1 MIWLVY
7 QYLQVEVYCDWEITF
22 FLNPNRSGFYI
33 GGRFYP
39 NGKLI
44 GSSPSRGVSKK
55 IKPLYFFSVTVFCLN
70 NIIRISTA
78 HSFGLIFYFASM
90 SKLKSKDLPTSL
102 TLLGILIIAFSDKIE
117 ELTSIPFLIIT
128 AIAFI
133 LLLIPLYIW
142 ISDWLKSRK

>member
-1 MIWLVY
+1 M
-7 QYLQVEVYCDWEITF
+7 
-22 FLNPNRSGFYI
+22 
-33 GGRFYP
+33 
-39 NGKLI
+39 
-44 GSSPSRGVSKK
+44 
-55 IKPLYFFSVTVFCLN
+55 IKPLYCFSIAVFCSN

-78 HSFGLIFYFASM
+78 HPFGLILYITSM

>member
-1 MIWLVY
+1 LS
-7 QYLQVEVYCDWEITF
+7 T
-22 FLNPNRSGFYI
+22 
-33 GGRFYP
+33 GGA
-39 NGKLI
+39 
-44 GSSPSRGVSKK
+44 SKM
-55 IKPLYFFSVTVFCLN
+55 IKPLDFFSVTVFCLN

-78 HSFGLIFYFASM
+78 HSFGLILYFASM

-133 LLLIPLYIW
+133 LLFIPLYIW
-142 ISDWLKSRK
+142 ISNWLKSRK

>member
-1 MIWLVY
+1 MIKSL
-7 QYLQVEVYCDWEITF
+7 YCF
-22 FLNPNRSGFYI
+22 SMAVFY
-33 GGRFYP
+33 
-39 NGKLI
+39 
-44 GSSPSRGVSKK
+44 
-55 IKPLYFFSVTVFCLN
+55 LN
-70 NIIRISTA
+70 NIIRISTS
-78 HSFGLIFYFASM
+78 HPFGLILYFASV
-90 SKLKSKDLPTSL
+90 SNLKSKDLPTSL